1 MNSQKQEYFLLR
13 RQKKIRMIDLAKY
26 IGCSQSLIS
35 KYETGVAIMS
45 EKKIQKYREYIEK
58 N

>member
-1 MNSQKQEYFLLR
+1 MDNLKQEYFLLR
-13 RQKKIRMIDLAKY
+13 RQKKIRMVDLAAY

-35 KYETGVAIMS
+35 KYETGVADMS
-45 EKKIQKYREYIEK
+45 EKKIQLYREYIEK